1 MGQQQYR
8 VAVIGVAHMHV
19 NELMRRFAELPNV
32 EMVAIADTAPPEP
45 NQTSPSTRAHTLRV
59 AQSEVGVARLYQDY
73 HALLEQERPDIV
85 LLCPELARTA
95 EIGEVIAQHGA
106 HIVTEKP
113 LTASLAEAER
123 LLRAVDAAG
132 VRLMVNW
139 PTAWSGAILRM
150 KQLIDDGRIGALQQF
165 HGRWGSGGPFATGAA
180 HPGVRERVTPLTDA
194 EKGATWWYDAAS
206 GGGAYLDY
214 CCYGAALARWF
225 FDRLPTTALAVR
237 VNLGSPYGGAD
248 DNGLLVLQFGERGLA
263 TIEGTWSCQ
272 DLGGLYGPVAY
283 GAEATLS
290 ISGERVRVT
299 GLGPEPAYEPGV
311 ELPAERASLARA
323 FLHHLDTGE
332 PLQPLLDARFNLDVM
347 AALDAGIRSASD
359 GRRHAV
365 VSPRRAEKADSA
377 D

>member
-1 MGQQQYR
+1 MRQRQYR

-19 NELMRRFAELPNV
+19 NELMRRFAELSNV

-59 AQSEVGVARLYQDY
+59 AQSEIGVARQYDDY
-73 HALLEQERPDIV
+73 RILLEQEHPDIV

-95 EIGEVIAQHGA
+95 EIGEVVAQHGA

-113 LTASLAEAER
+113 MTASLADAER
-123 LLRAVDAAG
+123 LVRAVDAAG

-139 PTAWSGAILRM
+139 PSAWSGTILRM
-150 KQLIDDGRIGALQQF
+150 KQLIDAGRIGVLQQF
-165 HGRWGSGGPFATGAA
+165 HGRWGSGGPFAAGAA

-194 EKGATWWYDAAS
+194 EKGATWWYDAAA

-225 FDRLPTTALAVR
+225 FDRMPTTALGVR
-237 VNLGSPYGGAD
+237 VNLGSPYGTAD
-248 DNGLLVLQFGERGLA
+248 DNGLLILQFGERGLA

-272 DLGGLYGPVAY
+272 DLGGLYGPVVY
-283 GAEATLS
+283 GSDATLS

-299 GLGPEPAYEPGV
+299 GDTPEPEYEPGV
-311 ELPAERASLARA
+311 ELPAERASLARV
-323 FLHHLDTGE
+323 FIQHLETRE
-332 PLQPLLDARFNLDVM
+332 PLPPLLGEHFNLEVM
-347 AALDAGIRSASD
+347 AELDAGVRSAELGQRQPVPSV
-359 GRRHAV
+359 AV
-365 VSPRRAEKADSA
+365 GV
-377 D
+377 